1 MELRIHICFWL
12 KLGFKRLVLL
22 VEDVMCDSG
31 VGLRFDEDKDRW
43 HIFWRTQVDGKSKQ
57 RHLHVNIATFDGN
70 KAAGERVAEHLRTA
84 VQDAADRSDAS
95 LFWAVRD
102 RLIAEALSHNASS
115 LDTIRRE
122 SSSDVHPAGTKRRH
136 QQSGCNRLV
145 TQASGDQHPAGG
157 AVSDDDANDLD
168 LGKEPSK
175 DTNSAA
181 EEVDPWVEVKRQL
194 RVNAAERRRL
204 KAQSAAEFDRAHKV
218 MFPDGVPDGLPDI
231 PDERLQGKRKI
242 VKFRSDCDGT
252 IRFDCADGSV
262 FWKDANDEDGVN
274 SDD

>member
-1 MELRIHICFWL
+1 MCSSAWL

-57 RHLHVNIATFDGN
+57 RHLHVNIASFDGN

-84 VQDAADRSDAS
+84 VQDAADRKDAS

-145 TQASGDQHPAGG
+145 TQASA
-157 AVSDDDANDLD
+157 
-168 LGKEPSK
+168 
-175 DTNSAA
+175 
-181 EEVDPWVEVKRQL
+181 
-194 RVNAAERRRL
+194 RRR
-204 KAQSAAEFDRAHKV
+204 R
-218 MFPDGVPDGLPDI
+218 
-231 PDERLQGKRKI
+231 
-242 VKFRSDCDGT
+242 
-252 IRFDCADGSV
+252 
-262 FWKDANDEDGVN
+262 
-274 SDD
+274 